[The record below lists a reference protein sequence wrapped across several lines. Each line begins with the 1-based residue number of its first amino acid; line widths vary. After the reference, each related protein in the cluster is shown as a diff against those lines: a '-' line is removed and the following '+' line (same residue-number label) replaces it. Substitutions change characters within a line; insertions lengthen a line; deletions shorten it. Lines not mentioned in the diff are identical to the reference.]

1 MNRRLAELKKRY
13 EETPIPEELDAVV
26 MDAVRSRKRRALRS
40 RWLAAAV
47 AAVILGFGLSV
58 NVSPAFAQALYDVPV
73 IGSLARVI
81 TLRQYRF
88 EAEKY
93 RADIVVPGIESSQA
107 TELADRLN
115 AKYLE
120 EGRELYTKF
129 MAEME
134 EMKQAGDGH
143 LAVSSG
149 YIVKTDNEQILSVGR
164 WVVTAMGSASE
175 EITYDTIDKQNQLL
189 ITLPMLFKDDD
200 YVQVISENI
209 KAQMREQM
217 ATEEGKIY
225 WLPETS
231 ADYPDWAFDAIAPD
245 QAFYITDDGKLVI
258 SFNEAVV
265 APAYMGVV
273 EFTIPTEVI
282 ADELVSDEYIH

>member
-1 MNRRLAELKKRY
+1 VNRRLAELKKKY
-13 EETPIPEELDAVV
+13 EETPIPEELDNVV
-26 MDAVRSRKRRALRS
+26 MNAVRNRKQHVLRS
-40 RWLAAAV
+40 RRLLAAA

-58 NVSPAFAQALYDVPV
+58 NISPALARALYDVPV
-73 IGSLARVI
+73 IGRLARVI
-81 TLRQYRF
+81 TLREYRF
-88 EAEKY
+88 ETEKY
-93 RADIVVPGIESSQA
+93 RADIVVPGIESSEA

-120 EGRELYTKF
+120 EGRELYAKF

-134 EMKQAGDGH
+134 EMKQTGDGH

-175 EITYDTIDKQNQLL
+175 EIRYDTIDKQNQLV

-200 YVQVISENI
+200 YIDIISENI

-217 ATEEGKIY
+217 AEEGKTY
-225 WLPETS
+225 WLPETT
-231 ADYPDWAFDAIAPD
+231 DYSDWAFDTIAPD

-258 SFNEAVV
+258 SFDEAVV

>member
-1 MNRRLAELKKRY
+1 MNRRLAELKKKY

-26 MDAVRSRKRRALRS
+26 MNAVRSRKLRALRI
-40 RWLAAAV
+40 RRLVAAA

-58 NVSPAFAQALYDVPV
+58 NISPAFAQAVYDLPV
-73 IGSLARVI
+73 IGGLARVI

-88 EAEKY
+88 ETEKY

-107 TELADRLN
+107 AELADRLN
-115 AKYLE
+115 AKYLA
-120 EGRELYTKF
+120 EGRELYAKF

-143 LAVSSG
+143 LSVSSG

-164 WVVTAMGSASE
+164 WVVTAMGSASN
-175 EITYDTIDKQNQLL
+175 EIKYDTIDKQNQLL

-200 YVQVISENI
+200 YIEIISENI

-217 ATEEGKIY
+217 AAGEGMIY
-225 WLPETS
+225 WLPETV
-231 ADYPDWAFDAIAPD
+231 DDLTWAFDAIAPD

-258 SFNEAVV
+258 SFDEAVV
-265 APAYMGVV
+265 APAYMGIV

>member
-1 MNRRLAELKKRY
+1 LNRRLAELKKKY

-26 MDAVRSRKRRALRS
+26 MNAVRSRKLRALRI
-40 RWLAAAV
+40 RRLVAAA

-58 NVSPAFAQALYDVPV
+58 NISPAFAQAVYDLPV
-73 IGSLARVI
+73 IGGLARVI

-88 EAEKY
+88 ETEKY

-107 TELADRLN
+107 AELADRLN
-115 AKYLE
+115 AKYLA
-120 EGRELYTKF
+120 EGRELYAKF

-143 LAVSSG
+143 LSVSSG

-164 WVVTAMGSASE
+164 WVVTAMGSASN
-175 EITYDTIDKQNQLL
+175 EIKYDTIDKQNQLL

-200 YVQVISENI
+200 YIEIISENI

-217 ATEEGKIY
+217 AAGEGMIY
-225 WLPETS
+225 WLPETV
-231 ADYPDWAFDAIAPD
+231 DDLTWAFDAIAPD

-258 SFNEAVV
+258 SFDEAVV
-265 APAYMGVV
+265 APAYMGIV